1 MSKKFTFTKR
11 PLSMSEVGNILA
23 HPTTIQL
30 DRTLQR
36 QIRDCRQYI
45 EKKLA
50 ADDQLYYGINTGF
63 GSLCNVRIN
72 PAQTVE
78 LQTNL
83 IRSHSC
89 GMGAEVSEEIARIIL
104 LLKIKNLSLGYSGV
118 RPVLVNRLID
128 FYNHN
133 VIPQIFQLGS
143 LGASGDLAPLAH
155 LALPLIGEGKVRING
170 KLHNG
175 SVLKKKFGWEPLE
188 LQAKEGLALLNGT
201 QFSTAHGLWA
211 CLRFKKLLYQS
222 NMIAALSIDVFNCQ
236 TAPFDAKL
244 HIIRPHPGQKAA
256 AALIRKWRR
265 GSQLAKA
272 KKTSVQDPYA
282 FRCVPQVHGASMDAI
297 THVEKVITTEINSVT
312 DNPTIFPDADEVLS
326 GGNFHAQPIALALD
340 YLAIACA
347 EIGSIS
353 ERRTYQLISGQR
365 GLPDFLIRKAGLHSG
380 MMIPQYTAAAIV
392 SQNKQLATPASV
404 DSIVSCNGQEDH
416 VSMAANAGT
425 RLYRM
430 VENTERILAIEWM
443 SAVQGLSLRRP
454 LKASNAMEKI
464 TSAYRRKVKPLME
477 DRNLSEDLAA
487 TVLFLQKQ
495 KV

>member
-1 MSKKFTFTKR
+1 MSKKFILTTR
-11 PLSMSEVGNILA
+11 PLSLPEVRKILA
-23 HPTTIQL
+23 QPTLLQL
-30 DRTLQR
+30 DRKTRKQVA
-36 QIRDCRQYI
+36 DCRDFV

-63 GSLCNVRIN
+63 GSLCNISIN
-72 PAQTVE
+72 ATQTVD

-89 GMGAEVSEEIARIIL
+89 GMGDEVPEDIVRLIL

-118 RPVLVNRLID
+118 RPVLVNRLLD

-133 VIPQIFQLGS
+133 VLPQIFQLGS

-155 LALPLIGEGKVRING
+155 LALPLIGEGKVRIDG
-170 KLHNG
+170 KLHNA
-175 SVLKKKFGWEPLE
+175 SILKKKFGWTPLE
-188 LQAKEGLALLNGT
+188 LQAKEGLAMLNGT
-201 QFSTAHGLWA
+201 QFSTAYGLWS
-211 CLRFKKLLYQS
+211 CIKFKKLLHQA
-222 NMIAALSIDVFNCQ
+222 NMIAALSIDVFSCQ
-236 TAPFDAKL
+236 TTPFDAKL

-256 AALIRKWRR
+256 AALIRKWRK

-272 KKTSVQDPYA
+272 KKHSVQDPYS
-282 FRCVPQVHGASMDAI
+282 FRCVPQVHGASMDAL
-297 THVEKVITTEINSVT
+297 THVEKVITTEINAVT
-312 DNPTIFPDADEVLS
+312 DNPTIFPNADEILS

-365 GLPDFLIRKAGLHSG
+365 DLPDFLTRKAGLNSG

-425 RLYRM
+425 RLHRM
-430 VENTERILAIEWM
+430 MKNIERILAIEWM
-443 SAVQGLSLRRP
+443 SATQGLSLRRP
-454 LKASNAMEKI
+454 LKTNTAMEKI
-464 TSAYRRKVKPLME
+464 VAVYRKKVKTLEE
-477 DRNLSEDLAA
+477 DRILSEDLAA
-487 TVLFLQKQ
+487 TVLFLQEQ
-495 KV
+495 KI